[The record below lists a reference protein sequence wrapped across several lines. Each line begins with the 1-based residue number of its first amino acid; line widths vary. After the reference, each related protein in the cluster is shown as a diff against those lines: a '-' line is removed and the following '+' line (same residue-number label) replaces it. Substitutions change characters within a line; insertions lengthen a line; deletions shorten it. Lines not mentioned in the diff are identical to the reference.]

1 MASRPAPVPAGGK
14 PREEKIR
21 EPHPIDARHSEPA
34 PKPPQEPAPTQAPTG
49 ALTAQS
55 APQAPELKT
64 YSTRLP
70 VPTIERLRLA
80 AFQSRH
86 SQQDLIIAALDA
98 YLPRLPEE

>member
-1 MASRPAPVPAGGK
+1 MTPRPAPVPNR

-21 EPHPIDARHSEPA
+21 EPHPIDARRTENTVPPAETPPA
-34 PKPPQEPAPTQAPTG
+34 PPVTPQTAPPPP
-49 ALTAQS
+49 L
-55 APQAPELKT
+55 ELKT

-80 AFQSRH
+80 AFRSRH

-98 YLPRLPEE
+98 YLPPLPEE